1 MSEVRLQ
8 VKNLCKSFGITKA
21 VQNVSFNV
29 NKGEVHALIGENGS
43 GKSTLTNM
51 LTGIYSIGSG
61 TFILDGKE
69 IHPKNQVEANNE
81 GVSIIVQEPGNLV
94 RTYGRGK
101 YFPGTRGTVRTF
113 RNQNTKAMNRKATEL
128 PKKYGFDRIKASDII
143 DNYNFE
149 EPQAGRDR
157 KSDILRSEDRCRG
170 RDDDRIVPG
179 GTR

>member
-81 GVSIIVQEPGNLV
+81 GVSIIVQELRNPVGTYSSGKYIPGTRRSV
-94 RTYGRGK
+94 RTYG
-101 YFPGTRGTVRTF
+101 
-113 RNQNTKAMNRKATEL
+113 N
-128 PKKYGFDRIKASDII
+128 
-143 DNYNFE
+143 
-149 EPQAGRDR
+149 
-157 KSDILRSEDRCRG
+157 
-170 RDDDRIVPG
+170 
-179 GTR
+179 

>member
-69 IHPKNQVEANNE
+69 IHPKNQVEANE
-81 GVSIIVQEPGNLV
+81 
-94 RTYGRGK
+94 
-101 YFPGTRGTVRTF
+101 
-113 RNQNTKAMNRKATEL
+113 
-128 PKKYGFDRIKASDII
+128 
-143 DNYNFE
+143 
-149 EPQAGRDR
+149 GRD
-157 KSDILRSEDRCRG
+157 LRDKG
-170 RDDDRIVPG
+170 NVKAV
-179 GTR
+179 TRNGST

>member
-8 VKNLCKSFGITKA
+8 VKNLCKNFGITKA

-69 IHPKNQVEANNE
+69 VHPADENIVFDGEDTFVKDTWT
-81 GVSIIVQEPGNLV
+81 GYVSDGDAILAEPEDYM
-94 RTYGRGK
+94 T
-101 YFPGTRGTVRTF
+101 
-113 RNQNTKAMNRKATEL
+113 
-128 PKKYGFDRIKASDII
+128 
-143 DNYNFE
+143 
-149 EPQAGRDR
+149 
-157 KSDILRSEDRCRG
+157 LR
-170 RDDDRIVPG
+170 
-179 GTR
+179 